1 MMEIE
6 IRAKAYEGI
15 KNKLVDIGAEKKDEY
30 NETDEYFRFEKD
42 DQRRLV
48 IRLRRRDDK
57 NLLTFKGSSRLK
69 EDIAWQEWESEIKD
83 SDSLKSL
90 MLANGLVIVT
100 TIKKFRTSY
109 TFEDFEINID
119 NIKSLGNFVEVELIS
134 DNAEEAHQKI
144 IEFMRKELSIG
155 ESDVVKKGYVQLMLE
170 KE

>member
-119 NIKSLGNFVEVELIS
+119 NIKSL
-134 DNAEEAHQKI
+134 
-144 IEFMRKELSIG
+144 
-155 ESDVVKKGYVQLMLE
+155 
-170 KE
+170 